1 MQPKPIIEFQQLAIS
16 FFAGEIL
23 PAFMTSNFLRESGI
37 IPEEWEFAKPPE
49 IDAQSGNVVF
59 TNDVYIS
66 ADVGTVTF
74 SEYLDTTNIDD
85 AKVPNLASKWVN
97 TLSRLSYQGV
107 EISFNSF
114 VSFEK
119 ENHPFCHYI
128 PNRLLV
134 NSDWK
139 EVSDEP
145 LRASLS
151 LAYTLQGKKFDLKID
166 DVRLRDSDSSL
177 QSGVMFCGN
186 FPYELDGNTAVEKL
200 MCINQLLEL
209 WQEYLAI
216 YKNIVDKRFLKLNNN

>member
-1 MQPKPIIEFQQLAIS
+1 MKPKPIIEFQQLAIS

-23 PAFMTSNFLRESGI
+23 PAFMTSNFLRESRI

-49 IDAQSGNVVF
+49 IDTQSGNVVF

-66 ADVGTVTF
+66 ADIGTVTF
-74 SEYLDTTNIDD
+74 SEYLNTTNIDD

-97 TLSRLSYQGV
+97 TLSRLSYQGA

-114 VSFEK
+114 VTFERKNHSFG
-119 ENHPFCHYI
+119 HYI

-134 NSDWK
+134 NGDWK
-139 EVSDEP
+139 EVSEEP

-151 LAYTLQGKKFDLKID
+151 LAYTLKDQNFDLKID
-166 DVRLRDSDSSL
+166 DVRLRGSDDSL

-186 FPYELDGNTAVEKL
+186 FPYELNGNTAVEKL
-200 MCINQLLEL
+200 KHINQLLEL
-209 WQEYLAI
+209 WQEDLEVYQ
-216 YKNIVDKRFLKLNNN
+216 NIVDKKFLKLNKN